1 MKLTQPQIL
10 TSSASGC
17 RVSVI
22 IPTCESAGHIGR
34 CLQSLN
40 EQTRHV
46 DEIIVV
52 DAFSRDGTRRIASQ
66 LGAKIVLAH
75 GTQAAA
81 RNAGLANSNGD
92 YVLFLDSDQKLEG
105 NVVEDSVSRCV
116 RDGADAVKI
125 PELFVGINYWGR
137 CSALWKNSMV
147 KAWGPGGGIPRF
159 YTRRLLLQSSGYNGS
174 LRFWEDLELH
184 DRIRPSSG
192 WRQAWCRG
200 HVIHY
205 ESASL
210 RDVVSKY
217 ISYGRSIATFRSSSS
232 NRPYRSTLK
241 LTLHTLLHLL
251 RNPGQSPLIFFGC
264 LVQVFLKGACAAL
277 GFLAEPRRREN

>member
-1 MKLTQPQIL
+1 MSTQPRIL
-10 TSSASGC
+10 TSSISSG

-22 IPTCESAGHIGR
+22 IPTCESARHIGR

-40 EQTRHV
+40 EQSRRV
-46 DEIIVV
+46 DEIVVV
-52 DAFSRDGTRRIASQ
+52 DAFSRDETRRIASE

-105 NVVEDSVSRCV
+105 RVVEDCLSRCV
-116 RDGADAVKI
+116 EDGADAVKI

-137 CSALWKNSMV
+137 CSAFWKNSMV
-147 KAWGPGGGIPRF
+147 KAWGLGGGIPRF
-159 YTRRLLLQSSGYNGS
+159 YKRGLLLQSSGYNRS
-174 LRFWEDLELH
+174 LRFWEDLELY

-192 WRQAWCRG
+192 GRQAWCRG

-210 RDVVSKY
+210 RNVASKY
-217 ISYGRSIATFRSSSS
+217 ISYGRSIATFTSSSS
-232 NRPYRSTLK
+232 NPPYRSTLK
-241 LTLHTLLHLL
+241 LTLYTALHVLK
-251 RNPGQSPLIFFGC
+251 NPGRSPLIFFGC
-264 LVQVFLKGACAAL
+264 LFQVLLKSVSAAL
-277 GFLAEPRRREN
+277 GFLVELR